1 MHQER
6 ADAKLGKGDMFL
18 TIDKGTF
25 LDGVYRYEGETDCQG
40 RACGFGVAKKMN
52 VGKEIK

>member
-1 MHQER
+1 
-6 ADAKLGKGDMFL
+6 MFI

-40 RACGFGVAKKMN
+40 RACGIGVAKKMN
-52 VGKEIK
+52 VGKEKI